1 PRRVLGQR
9 ARLPARDDTQAP
21 AAAAGHHPDEP
32 PSATMPRGA
41 PAACIEPLPVGSQGE
56 RAGGWWGVLTLIVT
70 EAGLFGYLLFCYFY
84 LQSQSSAPWPP
95 EGMPKIGLAAA
106 NTVLLLSSSV
116 FVWLAERALRG
127 GNRPRA
133 VAMLVVA
140 LVLGTAFALVQ
151 LHEWRGRPYGPTAH
165 LYGSLYFTITGFHLA
180 HVVAGLAILALLA
193 GWTAAG
199 FFGRER
205 RVALTVGGL
214 YWHFVDFV
222 WLFIFTA
229 LYVSPHW
236 LRSPG

>member
-1 PRRVLGQR
+1 
-9 ARLPARDDTQAP
+9 
-21 AAAAGHHPDEP
+21 AAAGPRPDEP
-32 PSATMPRGA
+32 PSPTVPAGA
-41 PAACIEPLPVGSQGE
+41 PAACVAPLPVGSCGE

-84 LQSQSSAPWPP
+84 LQSQWPAPWPP
-95 EGMPKIGLAAA
+95 EGMPKIGLAAV
-106 NTVLLLSSSV
+106 NTVVLLSSSV
-116 FVWLAERALRG
+116 FVWLAERAVRAG
-127 GNRPRA
+127 RQGRA

-140 LVLGTAFALVQ
+140 LVLGLAFALVQ
-151 LHEWRGRPYGPTAH
+151 LHEWRDHPYGPTAH

-214 YWHFVDFV
+214 YWHFVDIV

-229 LYVSPHW
+229 LYVSPFW
-236 LRSPG
+236 LRSTG

>member
-1 PRRVLGQR
+1 L
-9 ARLPARDDTQAP
+9 
-21 AAAAGHHPDEP
+21 HPDEP
-32 PSATMPRGA
+32 PSATAPAAA
-41 PAACIEPLPVGSQGE
+41 PAACIEPLPVGSCGE

-84 LQSQSSAPWPP
+84 LQSQWPAPWPP
-95 EGMPKIGLAAA
+95 EGMPKIGLAAV
-106 NTVLLLSSSV
+106 NTVVLLSSSV
-116 FVWLAERALRG
+116 FVWLAERAVQADRQA
-127 GNRPRA
+127 RA

-151 LHEWRGRPYGPTAH
+151 LHEWRDHPYGPTAH

-214 YWHFVDFV
+214 YWHFVDIV

-229 LYVSPHW
+229 LYVSPFW
-236 LRSPG
+236 LRSTG